1 MSILFGT
8 VLGFADPITDTLTLV
23 EFYRATFFFVLFNY
37 NSMLSDDESCG
48 IFTCIFCSNPF
59 CPAFVKLRM
68 LCDYLEK
75 LPNLW
80 RGNKIEPTDINEN
93 PLNDLDEELPGL
105 SALAILAEA
114 VLESAP
120 QFIIQLYVMAIQQ
133 ERCRSFKWF
142 PYPCLSSAWLGASTV
157 ADRTLHGDLEDLYFS
172 VKFVT
177 HLFILSSR
185 LFAVALFTVSYK
197 WWVTSVLILHCTVIT
212 LGDFTKEDCGEFAA
226 WFSFCFHWL

>member
-105 SALAILAEA
+105 SALAILVGA

-120 QFIIQLYVMAIQQ
+120 QFIIQLYVMAVQQ

-142 PYPCLSSAWLGASTV
+142 PYPCLSSAWLG
-157 ADRTLHGDLEDLYFS
+157 
-172 VKFVT
+172 
-177 HLFILSSR
+177 R
-185 LFAVALFTVSYK
+185 LLLQIGHFTVTWK
-197 WWVTSVLILHCTVIT
+197 TSISV
-212 LGDFTKEDCGEFAA
+212 
-226 WFSFCFHWL
+226 